1 MSVIVYSK
9 PSCPSC
15 VNAKRKLKELNV
27 DFEEKTLGV
36 DVTPDELFEIFDAKN
51 LPRPRTAPQIFVND
65 KHVGGYE
72 ALMSYI
78 EDTGF
83 NGTGYAPGN

>member
-15 VNAKRKLKELNV
+15 VNAKRKLTELKV
-27 DFEEKTLGV
+27 PFEEKTLGV
-36 DVTPDELFEIFDAKN
+36 DVSPDELFEIFDKKE
-51 LPRPRTAPQIFVND
+51 LPRPRTAPQIFIND

-72 ALMSYI
+72 ALLSYI
-78 EDTGF
+78 EETGF